1 MFTIK
6 VEEGELSL
14 KQRKLR
20 GYVLPT
26 IYVIILMLVFGAVS
40 LVSSMMKSSPDYLY
54 SIGIINRDTQT
65 VISEPNDV
73 PIISRPYTSESVS
86 VDKYFYDVNDTEEKQ
101 MNALIYF
108 QNTYMKNTGI
118 LYKADEGFDA
128 VAVLSG
134 KVLNTR
140 TDDIL
145 GNVVEVEHN
154 TNLRTIYYSLGEV
167 KVKTGD
173 MIVAGQ
179 TIGISGANNISESK
193 NSLLFEVYYNGALVN
208 PESIY
213 DVDATTL
220 N

>member
-1 MFTIK
+1 MRQK
-6 VEEGELSL
+6 
-14 KQRKLR
+14 KLR

-26 IYVIILMLVFGAVS
+26 LYVIILMLVFGAVS
-40 LVSSMMKSSPDYLY
+40 LVSSMLKSNPDYLY
-54 SIGIINRDTQT
+54 SIGIINMDTRT
-65 VISEPNDV
+65 VVETNDV
-73 PIISRPYTSESVS
+73 PIISRPYTSEAVS
-86 VDKYFYDVNDTEEKQ
+86 VDKYFYDINAEEDKQVNS
-101 MNALIYF
+101 LIYF

-118 LYKADEGFDA
+118 LYKAQESFDA

-134 KVLNTR
+134 KVLNVR
-140 TDDIL
+140 TDEIL

-167 KVKTGD
+167 KVKVGD
-173 MIVAGQ
+173 MLIQGQ
-179 TIGISGANNISESK
+179 TIGTSGANNISESK
-193 NSLLFEVYYNGALVN
+193 NSLLFEAYYNGALVN

>member
-1 MFTIK
+1 M
-6 VEEGELSL
+6 
-14 KQRKLR
+14 KQKKLR

-26 IYVIILMLVFGAVS
+26 LYVIILMLVFGAVS
-40 LVSSMMKSSPDYLY
+40 LVSSMLKSNPDYLY
-54 SIGIINRDTQT
+54 SIGIINTDTRT
-65 VISEPNDV
+65 VVETNDV
-73 PIISRPYTSESVS
+73 PIISRPYTSEAVS
-86 VDKYFYDVNDTEEKQ
+86 VDKYFYDINAEEDKQVNS
-101 MNALIYF
+101 LIYF

-118 LYKADEGFDA
+118 LYKAQESFDA

-134 KVLNTR
+134 KVLNVR
-140 TDDIL
+140 TDEIL

-167 KVKTGD
+167 KVKVGD
-173 MIVAGQ
+173 MLIQGQ
-179 TIGISGANNISESK
+179 TIGTSGANKISEAK
-193 NSLLFEVYYNGALVN
+193 NSLLFEAYYNGALVN

>member
-1 MFTIK
+1 M
-6 VEEGELSL
+6 
-14 KQRKLR
+14 KQKKLR

-26 IYVIILMLVFGAVS
+26 LYVIILMLVFGAVS
-40 LVSSMMKSSPDYLY
+40 LVSSMLKSNPDYLY
-54 SIGIINRDTQT
+54 SIGIINTDTRT
-65 VISEPNDV
+65 VVETNDV
-73 PIISRPYTSESVS
+73 PIISRPYTSEAVS
-86 VDKYFYDVNDTEEKQ
+86 VDKYFYDINAEEDKQVNS
-101 MNALIYF
+101 LIYF

-118 LYKADEGFDA
+118 LYKAQESFDA

-134 KVLNTR
+134 KVLNVR
-140 TDDIL
+140 TDEIL

-167 KVKTGD
+167 KVKVGD
-173 MIVAGQ
+173 MLIQGQ
-179 TIGISGANNISESK
+179 TIGTSGANNISEAK
-193 NSLLFEVYYNGALVN
+193 NSLLFEAYYNGALVN

>member
-1 MFTIK
+1 MRQK
-6 VEEGELSL
+6 
-14 KQRKLR
+14 KLR

-26 IYVIILMLVFGAVS
+26 LYVIILMLVFGAVS
-40 LVSSMMKSSPDYLY
+40 LVSSMLKSNPDYLY
-54 SIGIINRDTQT
+54 SIGIINTDTRT
-65 VISEPNDV
+65 VVETNDV
-73 PIISRPYTSESVS
+73 PIISRPYTSEAVS
-86 VDKYFYDVNDTEEKQ
+86 VDKYFYDTNATEDKQVNS
-101 MNALIYF
+101 LIYF

-118 LYKADEGFDA
+118 LYKAQESFDA

-134 KVLNTR
+134 KVLNVR
-140 TDDIL
+140 TDEIL

-167 KVKTGD
+167 KVKAGD
-173 MIVAGQ
+173 MLIQGQ
-179 TIGISGANNISESK
+179 TIGTSGANNISEAK
-193 NSLLFEVYYNGALVN
+193 NSLLFEAYYNGALVN

>member
-1 MFTIK
+1 M
-6 VEEGELSL
+6 
-14 KQRKLR
+14 KQKKLR

-26 IYVIILMLVFGAVS
+26 LYVIILMLVFGAVS
-40 LVSSMMKSSPDYLY
+40 LVSSMLKSNPDYLY
-54 SIGIINRDTQT
+54 SIGIINTDTRT
-65 VISEPNDV
+65 VVETNDV
-73 PIISRPYTSESVS
+73 PIISRPYTSEAVS
-86 VDKYFYDVNDTEEKQ
+86 VDKYFYDINAEEDKQVNS
-101 MNALIYF
+101 LIYF

-118 LYKADEGFDA
+118 LYKAQESFDA

-134 KVLNTR
+134 KVLNVR
-140 TDDIL
+140 TDEIL

-167 KVKTGD
+167 KVKAGD
-173 MIVAGQ
+173 MLIQGQ
-179 TIGISGANNISESK
+179 TIGTSGANNISEAK
-193 NSLLFEVYYNGALVN
+193 NSLLFEAYYNGALVN

>member
-1 MFTIK
+1 MN
-6 VEEGELSL
+6 ELRQ
-14 KQRKLR
+14 KKLR

-26 IYVIILMLVFGAVS
+26 LYVIILMLVFGAVS
-40 LVSSMMKSSPDYLY
+40 LVSSMLKSNPDYLY
-54 SIGIINRDTQT
+54 SIGIINTDTRT
-65 VISEPNDV
+65 VVETNDV
-73 PIISRPYTSESVS
+73 PIISRPYTSEAVS
-86 VDKYFYDVNDTEEKQ
+86 VDKYFYDINAEEDKQVNS
-101 MNALIYF
+101 LIYF

-118 LYKADEGFDA
+118 LYKAQESFDA

-134 KVLNTR
+134 KVLNVR
-140 TDDIL
+140 TDEIL

-167 KVKTGD
+167 KVKVGD
-173 MIVAGQ
+173 MLIQGQ
-179 TIGISGANNISESK
+179 TIGTSGANNISESK
-193 NSLLFEVYYNGALVN
+193 NSLLFEAYYNGALVN

>member
-1 MFTIK
+1 M
-6 VEEGELSL
+6 
-14 KQRKLR
+14 KQKKLR

-26 IYVIILMLVFGAVS
+26 LYVIILMLVFGAVS
-40 LVSSMMKSSPDYLY
+40 LVSSMLKSNPDYLY
-54 SIGIINRDTQT
+54 SIGIINTDTRT
-65 VISEPNDV
+65 VVETNDV
-73 PIISRPYTSESVS
+73 PIISRPYTSEAVS
-86 VDKYFYDVNDTEEKQ
+86 VDKYFYDTNATEDKQVNS
-101 MNALIYF
+101 LIYF

-118 LYKADEGFDA
+118 LYKAEESFDA

-134 KVLNTR
+134 KVLNVR
-140 TDDIL
+140 TDEIL

-167 KVKTGD
+167 KVKAGD
-173 MIVAGQ
+173 MLIQGQ
-179 TIGISGANNISESK
+179 TIGTSGANNISEAK
-193 NSLLFEVYYNGALVN
+193 NSLLFEAYYNGALVN

>member
-1 MFTIK
+1 MRQK
-6 VEEGELSL
+6 
-14 KQRKLR
+14 KLR

-26 IYVIILMLVFGAVS
+26 LYVIILMLVFGAVS
-40 LVSSMMKSSPDYLY
+40 LVSSMLKSNPDYLY
-54 SIGIINRDTQT
+54 SIGIINMDTRT
-65 VISEPNDV
+65 VVETNDV
-73 PIISRPYTSESVS
+73 PIISRPYTSEAVS
-86 VDKYFYDVNDTEEKQ
+86 VDKYFYDINAEEDKQVNS
-101 MNALIYF
+101 LIYF

-118 LYKADEGFDA
+118 LYKAQESFDA

-134 KVLNTR
+134 KVLNVR
-140 TDDIL
+140 TDEIL

-167 KVKTGD
+167 KVKVGD
-173 MIVAGQ
+173 MLIQGQ
-179 TIGISGANNISESK
+179 TIGTSGANNISEAK
-193 NSLLFEVYYNGALVN
+193 NSLLFEAYYNGALVN

>member
-1 MFTIK
+1 MRQK
-6 VEEGELSL
+6 
-14 KQRKLR
+14 KLR

-26 IYVIILMLVFGAVS
+26 LYVIILMLVFGAVS
-40 LVSSMMKSSPDYLY
+40 LVSSMLKSNPDYLY
-54 SIGIINRDTQT
+54 SIGIINTDTRT
-65 VISEPNDV
+65 VVETNDV
-73 PIISRPYTSESVS
+73 PIISRPYTSEAVS
-86 VDKYFYDVNDTEEKQ
+86 VDKYFYDINAEEDKQVNS
-101 MNALIYF
+101 LIYF

-118 LYKADEGFDA
+118 LYKAQESFDA

-134 KVLNTR
+134 KVLNVR
-140 TDDIL
+140 TDEIL

-167 KVKTGD
+167 KVKVGD
-173 MIVAGQ
+173 MLIQGQ
-179 TIGISGANNISESK
+179 TIGTSGANNISEAK
-193 NSLLFEVYYNGALVN
+193 NSLLFEAYYNGALVN

>member
-1 MFTIK
+1 
-6 VEEGELSL
+6 VNELRQ
-14 KQRKLR
+14 KKLR

-26 IYVIILMLVFGAVS
+26 LYVIILMLVFGAVS
-40 LVSSMMKSSPDYLY
+40 LVSSMLKSNPDYLY
-54 SIGIINRDTQT
+54 SIGIINTDTRT
-65 VISEPNDV
+65 VVETNDV
-73 PIISRPYTSESVS
+73 PIISRPYTSEAVS
-86 VDKYFYDVNDTEEKQ
+86 VDKYFYDINAEEDKQVNS
-101 MNALIYF
+101 LIYF

-118 LYKADEGFDA
+118 LYKAQESFDA

-134 KVLNTR
+134 KVLNVR
-140 TDDIL
+140 TDEIL

-167 KVKTGD
+167 KVKVGD
-173 MIVAGQ
+173 MLIQGQ
-179 TIGISGANNISESK
+179 TIGTSGANNISEAK
-193 NSLLFEVYYNGALVN
+193 NSLLFEAYYNGALVN

>member
-1 MFTIK
+1 M
-6 VEEGELSL
+6 
-14 KQRKLR
+14 KQKKLR

-26 IYVIILMLVFGAVS
+26 LYVIILMLVFGAVS
-40 LVSSMMKSSPDYLY
+40 LVSSMLKSNSDYLY
-54 SIGIINRDTQT
+54 SIGIINTDTRT
-65 VISEPNDV
+65 VVETNDV
-73 PIISRPYTSESVS
+73 PIISRPYTSEAVS
-86 VDKYFYDVNDTEEKQ
+86 VDKYFYDTNATEDKQVNS
-101 MNALIYF
+101 LIYF

-118 LYKADEGFDA
+118 LYKAEESFDA

-134 KVLNTR
+134 KVLNVR
-140 TDDIL
+140 TDEIL

-167 KVKTGD
+167 KVKAGD
-173 MIVAGQ
+173 MLIQGQ
-179 TIGISGANNISESK
+179 TIGTSGANNISEAK
-193 NSLLFEVYYNGALVN
+193 NSLLFEAYYNGALVN

>member
-1 MFTIK
+1 M
-6 VEEGELSL
+6 
-14 KQRKLR
+14 KQKKLR

-26 IYVIILMLVFGAVS
+26 LYVIILMLVFGAVS
-40 LVSSMMKSSPDYLY
+40 LVSSMLKSNPDYLY
-54 SIGIINRDTQT
+54 SIGIINMDTRT
-65 VISEPNDV
+65 VVETNDV
-73 PIISRPYTSESVS
+73 PIISRPYTSEAVS
-86 VDKYFYDVNDTEEKQ
+86 VDKYFYDINAEEDKQVNS
-101 MNALIYF
+101 LIYF

-118 LYKADEGFDA
+118 LYKAQESFDA

-134 KVLNTR
+134 KVLNVR
-140 TDDIL
+140 TDEIL

-167 KVKTGD
+167 KVKAGD
-173 MIVAGQ
+173 MLIQGQ
-179 TIGISGANNISESK
+179 TIGTSGANNISEAK
-193 NSLLFEVYYNGALVN
+193 NSLLFEAYYNGALVN

>member
-1 MFTIK
+1 MRQK
-6 VEEGELSL
+6 
-14 KQRKLR
+14 KLR

-26 IYVIILMLVFGAVS
+26 LYVIILMLVFGAVS
-40 LVSSMMKSSPDYLY
+40 LVSSMLKSNPDYLY
-54 SIGIINRDTQT
+54 SIGIINMDTRT
-65 VISEPNDV
+65 VVETNDV
-73 PIISRPYTSESVS
+73 PIISRPYTSEAVS
-86 VDKYFYDVNDTEEKQ
+86 VDKYFYDTNATEDKQVNS
-101 MNALIYF
+101 LIYF

-118 LYKADEGFDA
+118 LYKAQESFDA

-134 KVLNTR
+134 KVLNVR
-140 TDDIL
+140 TDEIL

-167 KVKTGD
+167 KVKAGD
-173 MIVAGQ
+173 MLIQGQ
-179 TIGISGANNISESK
+179 TIGTSGANNISEAK
-193 NSLLFEVYYNGALVN
+193 NSLLFEAYYNGALVN

>member
-1 MFTIK
+1 M
-6 VEEGELSL
+6 

-26 IYVIILMLVFGAVS
+26 LYVIILMLVFGAVS
-40 LVSSMMKSSPDYLY
+40 LVSSMMKSNPDYLY
-54 SIGIINRDTQT
+54 SIGIINQDTMT
-65 VISEPNDV
+65 VVSEPNDV
-73 PIISRPYTSESVS
+73 PIIARPYTSEGVS
-86 VDKYFYDVNDTEEKQ
+86 VGKYFYDVNATEDKQ
-101 MNALIYF
+101 ENALIYF

-118 LYKADEGFDA
+118 LYKSAETFDV

-134 KVLNTR
+134 KVLKVR
-140 TDDIL
+140 TDELL

-154 TNLRTIYYSLGEV
+154 TNLRTIYYSLSEV
-167 KVKTGD
+167 KVKEGD
-173 MIVAGQ
+173 MLIQGQ
-179 TIGISGANNISESK
+179 TIGVSGANNISNEK
-193 NSLLFEVYYNGALVN
+193 NSLLFEAYYNGALVN

>member
-1 MFTIK
+1 M
-6 VEEGELSL
+6 
-14 KQRKLR
+14 KQKKLR

-26 IYVIILMLVFGAVS
+26 LYVIILMLVFGAVS
-40 LVSSMMKSSPDYLY
+40 LVSSMLKSNPDYLY
-54 SIGIINRDTQT
+54 SIGIINMDTRT
-65 VISEPNDV
+65 VVETNDV
-73 PIISRPYTSESVS
+73 PIISRPYTSEAVS
-86 VDKYFYDVNDTEEKQ
+86 VDKYFYDINAEEDKQVNS
-101 MNALIYF
+101 LIYF

-118 LYKADEGFDA
+118 LYKAQESFDA

-134 KVLNTR
+134 KVLNVR
-140 TDDIL
+140 TDEIL

-167 KVKTGD
+167 KVKVGD
-173 MIVAGQ
+173 MLIQGQ
-179 TIGISGANNISESK
+179 TIGTSGANNISESK
-193 NSLLFEVYYNGALVN
+193 NSLLFEAYYNGALVN

>member
-1 MFTIK
+1 MRQK
-6 VEEGELSL
+6 
-14 KQRKLR
+14 KLR

-26 IYVIILMLVFGAVS
+26 LYVIILMLVFGAVS
-40 LVSSMMKSSPDYLY
+40 LVSSMLKSNPDYLY
-54 SIGIINRDTQT
+54 SIGIINTDTRT
-65 VISEPNDV
+65 VVETNDV
-73 PIISRPYTSESVS
+73 PIISRPYTSEAVS
-86 VDKYFYDVNDTEEKQ
+86 VDKYFYDINAEEDKQVNS
-101 MNALIYF
+101 LIYF

-118 LYKADEGFDA
+118 LYKAQESFDA

-134 KVLNTR
+134 KVLNVR
-140 TDDIL
+140 TDEIL

-167 KVKTGD
+167 KVKVGD
-173 MIVAGQ
+173 MLIQGQ
-179 TIGISGANNISESK
+179 TIGTSGANKISEAK
-193 NSLLFEVYYNGALVN
+193 NSLLFEAYYNGALVN